1 MTSRF
6 LAVLPLVLAVGQLRG
21 NAQESTPPSA
31 KQYEASGIQTLAIK
45 SSEVRDL
52 LKSAIEEMAK
62 ADREVKEFVKKKGPE
77 KKKAHFWGVSEITKG
92 PEVTVMRVDFYS
104 ETGPA
109 SFAEKRVY
117 EDESY
122 TGERREKGFT
132 LYYYENGNPKMFLTR
147 GDSATVLKF
156 YESGKIKE
164 FGIAQGDETVAE
176 IRCGEN
182 GSVDFEKWIPP
193 GSREQKRDQ

>member
-1 MTSRF
+1 MRSRPF
-6 LAVLPLVLAVGQLRG
+6 AALLVAFAVFQLKGQ
-21 NAQESTPPSA
+21 AEESTTPLL
-31 KQYEASGIQTLAIK
+31 KQHEVSGNHTLAIK
-45 SSEVRDL
+45 TAEVRDL
-52 LKSAIEEMAK
+52 LQSATTEMAK
-62 ADREVKEFVKKKGPE
+62 ADREVKEFVNRKGPE

-104 ETGPA
+104 ETGPV

-147 GDSATVLKF
+147 GDSATVLQF
-156 YESGKIKE
+156 YESGEIKE
-164 FGIAQGDETVAE
+164 FGIAEGDETVAE
-176 IRCGEN
+176 IRCGKN
-182 GSVDFEKWIPP
+182 GSVDFEKWIPL
-193 GSREQKRDQ
+193 GSRKEKRDR